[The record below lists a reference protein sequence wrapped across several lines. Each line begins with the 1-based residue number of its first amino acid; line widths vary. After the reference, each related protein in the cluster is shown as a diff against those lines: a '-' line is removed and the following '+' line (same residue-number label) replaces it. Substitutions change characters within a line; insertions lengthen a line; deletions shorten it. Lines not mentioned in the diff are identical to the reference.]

1 MQRRVRG
8 FTLVELMVAIA
19 VLAVMGSMSWLGLD
33 ALLRSKSR
41 AQEHATATAALQVAL
56 NQWALDL
63 DQAVYFDGIEPMA
76 WDGKVFRLTRRMAE
90 PDNGLQVTAWAVQIQ
105 QGKGSL
111 QRWQSGPV
119 VSVQQ
124 WKNAWQEAA
133 GWAGVG
139 ATARA
144 VDVVEAS
151 HIEVAFWSRSS
162 GAWIDAQLAQ
172 TGEPTEARKGV
183 LKNVASTSKI
193 QPLGVQLRIKI
204 GSGVIE
210 KNWVSPQWTV
220 TRS

>member
-33 ALLRSKSR
+33 ALLRSKAR
-41 AQEHATATAALQVAL
+41 AQEHATATAALQIAL

-63 DQAVYFDGIEPMA
+63 DQSVYLGGTEPMA
-76 WDGKVFRLTRRMAE
+76 WDGKIFRLTRRMAE
-90 PDNGLQVTAWAVQIQ
+90 PENGLQVTAWAVQMH
-105 QGKGSL
+105 QGSSSL

-119 VSVQQ
+119 VSVEQ
-124 WKNAWQEAA
+124 WRNAWKEAE
-133 GWAGVG
+133 GWAGAG
-139 ATARA
+139 ATSRV

-151 HIEVAFWSRSS
+151 RLDVAFWSRSS
-162 GAWIDAQLAQ
+162 GAWVDAQLAQ
-172 TGEPTEARKGV
+172 ASEPPEDRKGV
-183 LKNVASTSKI
+183 LRSVASTKKI
-193 QPLGVQLRIKI
+193 QPMGVQLRLKI

-210 KNWVSPQWTV
+210 KNWVSPLWTV